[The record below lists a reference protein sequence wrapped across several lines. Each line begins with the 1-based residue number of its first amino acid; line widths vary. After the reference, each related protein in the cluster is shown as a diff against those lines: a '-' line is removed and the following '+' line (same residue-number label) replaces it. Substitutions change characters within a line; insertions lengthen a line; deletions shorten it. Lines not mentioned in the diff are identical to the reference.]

1 MNGIDA
7 AGQLGGGCRF
17 DDPDGLSSH
26 AEVASYDPFLSFA
39 DLFAFVQ

>member
-17 DDPDGLSSH
+17 DGLDGLSSH
-26 AEVASYDPFLSFA
+26 AEVASYDPLLSSA